1 MKYRASGVVLV
12 AMLVALPLSHLEIQ
26 TSDDSWLLRVDGRP
40 VDIAGYVSERYT
52 QFTRECSHVHALL
65 PSDPLSAQALGAIEQ
80 HSPPDSLSARMV
92 HVIRKDDWFLVQV
105 KFRSLQDAVVL
116 LSATKEGLE
125 IAMGG
130 VWSGTTHPH
139 PTRAPHQTLPARQG
153 ASGPRRSDRVLRL
166 SALMSLDMKL
176 R

>member
-105 KFRSLQDAVVL
+105 NFRSLQDAVVL

-139 PTRAPHQTLPARQG
+139 RPEPLIRRYLQGRVPAAPADLTECFAY
-153 ASGPRRSDRVLRL
+153 RL
-166 SALMSLDMKL
+166 
-176 R
+176 